1 MRLGMRQVIVVTY
14 AVQVGL
20 TIGLLALLLAGL
32 MPAGL
37 IFPAHVVWSVTVIA
51 MMGLTQGNLTALAME
66 DLGHVAGL
74 ASSLMTAASTVFA
87 VILAVP
93 VGLAFNGTQ
102 IPLMVG
108 IGVFCALALALMR
121 LDSRP

>member
-1 MRLGMRQVIVVTY
+1 
-14 AVQVGL
+14 
-20 TIGLLALLLAGL
+20 
-32 MPAGL
+32 
-37 IFPAHVVWSVTVIA
+37 
-51 MMGLTQGNLTALAME
+51 ME

-108 IGVFCALALALMR
+108 IGVFVWR
-121 LDSRP
+121 LP